1 MFYPGLLLKSEPR
14 SLASKSQVLRK
25 LALEEYILPYQQP

>member
-1 MFYPGLLLKSEPR
+1 MFYPGLLRKSEPR
-14 SLASKSQVLRK
+14 SLASKSQGFKK